1 MESKN
6 RIYENFLKQKACTTF
21 EFIKTNVITNK

>member
-6 RIYENFLKQKACTTF
+6 RIYKDFVKQKACTTF
-21 EFIKTNVITNK
+21 EVIKNKCDYK